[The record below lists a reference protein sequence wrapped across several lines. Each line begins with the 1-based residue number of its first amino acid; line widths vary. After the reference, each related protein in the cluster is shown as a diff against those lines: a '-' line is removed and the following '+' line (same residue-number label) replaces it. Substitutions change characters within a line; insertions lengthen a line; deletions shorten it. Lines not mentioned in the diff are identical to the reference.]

1 VIDKAVECCWQV
13 INNAC
18 ATQAILSIL
27 LNCQHADV
35 DLGKTLTN
43 FKKFT
48 QDFDPAV
55 SDVCSLLNV
64 CCSFELMQFSLF
76 AANLHV
82 LK

>member
-1 VIDKAVECCWQV
+1 VIVSDVGLILDTAVLCWQV

-27 LNCQHADV
+27 LNCQHVDI

-48 QDFDPAV
+48 HDFDPAV
-55 SDVCSLLNV
+55 SSIWT
-64 CCSFELMQFSLF
+64 F
-76 AANLHV
+76 
-82 LK
+82 